1 MLSLLKNKIR
11 NKFLQTDYIHPYII
25 WCIDSFLS
33 VISSFSIFL
42 FFFRAGAICLKPFYF
57 SGVRCQIS
65 LLYSSM
71 VLSEEKYPAFPIFTS
86 IFSAHAV
93 LSS

>member
-1 MLSLLKNKIR
+1 MLAEEKKDIEKNVAKEDVPDEPPCPYWLMMIPY
-11 NKFLQTDYIHPYII
+11 FLT
-25 WCIDSFLS
+25 F
-33 VISSFSIFL
+33 VFFTFFSSS
-42 FFFRAGAICLKPFYF
+42 Y
-57 SGVRCQIS
+57 RCQIS